1 MGRCFSD
8 SVEQA
13 LQYIYYDMR
22 SGKGMEGLQLL
33 ERASAAG
40 DGDAS
45 CFLARCLCGPG
56 YVWDGHHFPVDDRRA
71 TKLYHESVKQGS
83 ALGVLICLRSG
94 ELTPSVE
101 ASMPFA
107 DLQEA
112 FDKVL
117 ACAKAGDAFCQY
129 TIANSYFW
137 WDFLRIQ
144 KKGEN
149 SFSNRAEYK
158 AYLKENISQCE
169 EWFWKALRGGIY
181 FAANNLDRYYRQGD
195 EDIILPQPEKARDLY
210 KIGAE
215 TGNPYLQ
222 YFYGEQLEKAGDKAG
237 AFYWYQQALEGGEPL
252 AWYDVG
258 HAYDQ
263 GKLVPQNLDY
273 AVHCFERGMAEPRD
287 SGSKIGCANT
297 LGEMCFNGRGVA
309 RDYVKAF
316 QLFNYAYAHK
326 SNWGVLY
333 LAKCYFY
340 GLGTQ
345 QDYVKARQFL
355 EMVGKKNE
363 EVFFMLGFI
372 HARGLGVPEDI
383 KKGMEYLQKAGD
395 YNEAMQERLR
405 YKKTLF
411 GKWVRR

>member
-1 MGRCFSD
+1 M
-8 SVEQA
+8 
-13 LQYIYYDMR
+13 
-22 SGKGMEGLQLL
+22 
-33 ERASAAG
+33 
-40 DGDAS
+40 
-45 CFLARCLCGPG
+45 
-56 YVWDGHHFPVDDRRA
+56 RA
-71 TKLYHESVKQGS
+71 TKLLRKSVEQGS
-83 ALGVLICLRSG
+83 AIGVLVALRSG

-101 ASMPFA
+101 ANMPFA
-107 DLQEA
+107 DLKEA
-112 FDKVL
+112 FDRVL
-117 ACAKAGDAFCQY
+117 ECAKAGDAFCQY
-129 TIANSYFW
+129 TVANSYFW

-149 SFSNRAEYK
+149 SFANRMEYK
-158 AYLKENISQCE
+158 AYLRENISQCE

-222 YFYGEQLEKAGDKAG
+222 YFYAEQLDKAGDKAG

-258 HAYDQ
+258 YAYDQ
-263 GKLVPQNLDY
+263 GKVVPRDLAY

-287 SGSKIGCANT
+287 SGSKVGCANT

-316 QLFNYAYAHK
+316 QLLSYAHAHK
-326 SNWGVLY
+326 SNWGALY

-355 EMVGKKNE
+355 DLVSRKNE

-395 YNEAMQERLR
+395 YNEAIQERVR

-411 GKWVRR
+411 GKWVKR

>member
-8 SVEQA
+8 EVEQA

-22 SGKGMEGLQLL
+22 AGKGAEGLQIL

-56 YVWDGHHFPVDDRRA
+56 YVWDGHHFPEDDRRA

-101 ASMPFA
+101 ANMPFA
-107 DLQEA
+107 DLKEA
-112 FDKVL
+112 FDRVL
-117 ACAKAGDAFCQY
+117 ECAKAGDAFCQY
-129 TIANSYFW
+129 TVANSYFW

-149 SFSNRAEYK
+149 SFANRMEYK
-158 AYLKENISQCE
+158 AYLRENISQCE

-222 YFYGEQLEKAGDKAG
+222 YFYAEQLDKAGDKAG

-258 HAYDQ
+258 
-263 GKLVPQNLDY
+263 Y
-273 AVHCFERGMAEPRD
+273 AEN
-287 SGSKIGCANT
+287 K
-297 LGEMCFNGRGVA
+297 
-309 RDYVKAF
+309 
-316 QLFNYAYAHK
+316 
-326 SNWGVLY
+326 
-333 LAKCYFY
+333 
-340 GLGTQ
+340 
-345 QDYVKARQFL
+345 
-355 EMVGKKNE
+355 
-363 EVFFMLGFI
+363 
-372 HARGLGVPEDI
+372 
-383 KKGMEYLQKAGD
+383 
-395 YNEAMQERLR
+395 
-405 YKKTLF
+405 
-411 GKWVRR
+411 